1 MDLKEVEK
9 QYELTGNFWNIK
21 VMGEGIGH
29 ARGGAAQR
37 ESHSEALICFA
48 FFSALP
54 FHPMTY
60 LFLSILMSAF
70 PVLSIKC

>member
-1 MDLKEVEK
+1 MDLKEVKE
-9 QYELTGNFWNIK
+9 QYELTGIFWNIK

-29 ARGGAAQR
+29 GRGEAAQR